1 MPDGTLLDNSDI
13 VYVYDGSYN
22 GLFSA
27 IFDAVYSRRVPA
39 DILSADRLQLTFNTR
54 FVEVD
59 TDPSKAARVR
69 KAAREKLGK
78 NAMSRVYRAFLSSGE
93 NREISIYHY
102 LMLGFSMGSRANNY
116 LTDRHVF
123 NVSSLSQNV
132 SRETDKFMGFVRF
145 SVMESGV
152 QYCRFSPEN
161 NILPLMLSHFAAR
174 FSGIPLVI
182 HDTRHKLLGIYDTK
196 DKYIV
201 SAEGFTPP
209 EKSSD
214 EESFESM
221 WKLFYDTIGIKERK
235 NIKLMKQ
242 MMPARYFRH
251 FWDYPSNA

>member
-1 MPDGTLLDNSDI
+1 MPDRTVLDNSDI
-13 VYVYDGSYN
+13 VYVYDGSYY
-22 GLFSA
+22 GLFTA

-39 DILSADRLQLTFNTR
+39 DIVSQDRLQLTFNTR
-54 FVEVD
+54 FIEVD
-59 TDPSKAARVR
+59 TDTDKAKRVL

-78 NAMSRVYRAFLSSGE
+78 DAATRIYRAFLSSGE
-93 NREISIYHY
+93 NREIAIYHY
-102 LMLGFSMGSRANNY
+102 LMLGFKLGSKANNY
-116 LTDRHVF
+116 LTDRFVF
-123 NVSSLSQNV
+123 AVSALSQNV
-132 SRETDKFMGFVRF
+132 SRETDKTMGFMRF

-182 HDTRHKLLGIYDTK
+182 HDTKRRLLGIYDTK
-196 DKYIV
+196 QRYII

-214 EESFESM
+214 EENFESL
-221 WKLFYDTIGIKERK
+221 WKLFYDTVGIKERK

-251 FWDYPSNA
+251 FWDYT